1 MISLGVVLVPFLVV
15 LGTRLGRDPSLV
27 RSPLLGKAAPVFD
40 LPRIDAPGKLGS
52 ADLAARVFVINFWA
66 SWCIPCREETP
77 VLESFYRR
85 WQPAG
90 VELVG
95 ISYADEA
102 GDAMGFRRKL
112 GGTWPLVNDPGDRTA
127 LEYGVRGVPETFVVD
142 GRGVIMAKL
151 IGAVREGT
159 LDEVLEQIRAGGAPI
174 SARNDRY
181 RTNP

>member
-1 MISLGVVLVPFLVV
+1 
-15 LGTRLGRDPSLV
+15 
-27 RSPLLGKAAPVFD
+27 
-40 LPRIDAPGKLGS
+40 
-52 ADLAARVFVINFWA
+52 
-66 SWCIPCREETP
+66 

-95 ISYADEA
+95 ISYADEV

-142 GRGVIMAKL
+142 GQGVIMAKL

-159 LDEVLEQIRAGGAPI
+159 LDEVLEQIRADGAPI